1 MPSSRPGPCPS
12 ASLLPHATDEEPSN
26 MREGA
31 RGVQLLLIH
40 DKTVSTEYI
49 LSLSA
54 ITSVQV
60 CAQNLKGH
68 KFTAEE
74 NKF

>member
-1 MPSSRPGPCPS
+1 MPSSQPGPCPN

-26 MREGA
+26 MRERA

-49 LSLSA
+49 LSLLV

-60 CAQNLKGH
+60 CAQNLNGH

-74 NKF
+74 NRF